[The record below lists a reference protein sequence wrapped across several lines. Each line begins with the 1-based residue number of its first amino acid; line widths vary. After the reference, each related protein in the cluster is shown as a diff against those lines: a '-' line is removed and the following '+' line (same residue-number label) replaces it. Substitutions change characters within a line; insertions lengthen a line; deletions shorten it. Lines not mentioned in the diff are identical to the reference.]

1 MSWLNEYYV
10 AAAQSD
16 KLTGEVDH
24 LTLLLTGLVGEA
36 GGVLVEF
43 KKRVREGAAYPH
55 DRSKLTEEL
64 GDALWYFTRVVHV
77 CIPSSIV
84 TLEKMLAAPLPSS
97 RGEMQTAIS
106 FSSATVELLKVVQG
120 RDSSRLDSCIRSVWR
135 SMLVVAASANLQ
147 MKDVAEKNDKK
158 RQSRWPTEQRYVD
171 LFDKSFPEEDRL
183 PRRLD
188 VEFRQLNSGD
198 RRVVVLRCNGLNL
211 GDRLTDNIQGGD
223 YYRFHDI
230 FHFAHAVYLGWS
242 PVLRDLLK
250 CKRKSNPD
258 TDENQDGARARIV
271 EEAVSAT
278 IFNRAKN
285 VRYFRDVDHV
295 DYDLLK
301 AIEGLVRG
309 FEVEVVPLWQWEKAI
324 LKGYEVFEQ
333 LKDHERGKVSLD
345 LEAHELC
352 YLPR

>member
-1 MSWLNEYYV
+1 MFVL
-10 AAAQSD
+10 AQCLS
-16 KLTGEVDH
+16 
-24 LTLLLTGLVGEA
+24 
-36 GGVLVEF
+36 
-43 KKRVREGAAYPH
+43 
-55 DRSKLTEEL
+55 
-64 GDALWYFTRVVHV
+64 
-77 CIPSSIV
+77 
-84 TLEKMLAAPLPSS
+84 
-97 RGEMQTAIS
+97 
-106 FSSATVELLKVVQG
+106 
-120 RDSSRLDSCIRSVWR
+120 
-135 SMLVVAASANLQ
+135 
-147 MKDVAEKNDKK
+147 
-158 RQSRWPTEQRYVD
+158 
-171 LFDKSFPEEDRL
+171 
-183 PRRLD
+183 
-188 VEFRQLNSGD
+188 SGD
-198 RRVVVLRCNGLNL
+198 GRVVVLRCNGLNL

-250 CKRKSNPD
+250 CKRKSNPR

-271 EEAVSAT
+271 EEAVSAM

-309 FEVEVVPLWQWEKAI
+309 FEVDVVPLWQWEKAI

-333 LKDHERGKVSLD
+333 LKEHEGGKVSLD

-352 YLPR
+352 YLLR